1 MLLRRCKETEDA
13 EKPLQCVLTEKNK
26 PSARSLPAACTLLAN
41 TQLQSALLLLKG
53 RVYEKLDNRTR
64 AAECFKN
71 ALKHDVYCYEAFD
84 SLVKHQMLTSSEEK
98 ELLMSLPFKEQCGE
112 NDLLP
117 AVYEILLN
125 KYQNLPQTPVPAL
138 PHPRLVDNLDLE
150 AARAERLYYACS
162 YRQCFSLTQEILKKD
177 PYHTTCLPIHISC
190 LVELKDVT
198 KLFSLAHDLVDLMS
212 DKAVSWF
219 AVGCYYFLIVS
230 NTLCARKASSTG
242 DTKVADS
249 SRKRDPARRYL
260 GKATLLDPL
269 FAPAWLAYGHSFAVE
284 NEHDQAMAAY
294 FSATKLMKGC
304 HLPLL
309 YIGLE
314 CGLTNN
320 IRLAER
326 FFKEAQTIA
335 PHDPF
340 VIHEMGIIAF
350 QNHDYNMAEKFFLTA
365 LAHVHEINEVIIAE
379 KWEPLLNNLGHT
391 CRKLNKYDDALRYHQ
406 Q

>member
-26 PSARSLPAACTLLAN
+26 PSARSLPAACTLL
-41 TQLQSALLLLKG
+41 LQSALLLLKG

-198 KLFSLAHDLVDLMS
+198 SK
-212 DKAVSWF
+212 
-219 AVGCYYFLIVS
+219 
-230 NTLCARKASSTG
+230 
-242 DTKVADS
+242 
-249 SRKRDPARRYL
+249 
-260 GKATLLDPL
+260 
-269 FAPAWLAYGHSFAVE
+269 
-284 NEHDQAMAAY
+284 
-294 FSATKLMKGC
+294 
-304 HLPLL
+304 
-309 YIGLE
+309 
-314 CGLTNN
+314 
-320 IRLAER
+320 
-326 FFKEAQTIA
+326 
-335 PHDPF
+335 
-340 VIHEMGIIAF
+340 
-350 QNHDYNMAEKFFLTA
+350 
-365 LAHVHEINEVIIAE
+365 
-379 KWEPLLNNLGHT
+379 
-391 CRKLNKYDDALRYHQ
+391 
-406 Q
+406 